1 MKRVVLLALIVS
13 FLGACATPTVV
24 QTRQPQDEALNCSQL
39 AQAYAEA
46 DNYEKAAR
54 DERGVTGKNTAAVLL
69 FWPALIGTYMNSED
83 AIKAARERKDHLYR
97 IQQDKKCNKS
107 Q

>member
-1 MKRVVLLALIVS
+1 MKKVVLSLVAAS

-24 QTRQPQDEALNCSQL
+24 QSRQPQDEALNCSQL

-46 DNYEKAAR
+46 DNYEKNAR

-69 FWPALIGTYMNSED
+69 FWPALIGTYMNTED
-83 AIKAARERKDHLYR
+83 AIKAARDRKDHLYKL
-97 IQQDKKCNKS
+97 QQDKKCNK
-107 Q
+107 